1 MHIAVKYN
9 FVECAKILLEY
20 GADPNIKD
28 GFKESP
34 AELARRLGLM
44 SDLFKINK
52 PKFKKSKLQR
62 SN

>member
-9 FVECAKILLEY
+9 FVECAKILLKY

-44 SDLFKINK
+44 SDLFKISK
-52 PKFKKSKLQR
+52 QKLQR